1 MAIALSSSNTGS
13 AVIAFSGA
21 LDFACEAEVIRMF
34 EREWPFNSS
43 ASIDIDLAEVGSLDS
58 SGLGV
63 LLIIRDRVCQAGNK
77 IALRNC
83 SQRTFDVL
91 KRASFDKIF
100 QLAN

>member
-1 MAIALSSSNTGS
+1 MAIALSSANGS

-21 LDFACEAEVIRMF
+21 LDFACEAEIIRIM
-34 EREWPFNSS
+34 ERDWPFSPATNV
-43 ASIDIDLAEVGSLDS
+43 DIDLAEVGSVDS

-63 LLIIRDRVCQAGNK
+63 LLIIRDRVCQAGRK

-83 SQRTFDVL
+83 SQRTFNVL